1 MNLWINAVALGLAYA
16 ASVLGVFIT
25 FRILAFP
32 DLTVDVVGGHTLR
45 LPRDLAG
52 SYAVVLIYRGSWCR
66 MQR

>member
-1 MNLWINAVALGLAYA
+1 MLSRLQNGE
-16 ASVLGVFIT
+16 
-25 FRILAFP
+25 AFP